1 MYLIRAWILCP
12 EKYRKQCEKNCKVR
26 TKFTLVLKVFWLKIF
41 YDYVEVVHYAKGG
54 VTWKQKK

>member
-12 EKYRKQCEKNCKVR
+12 DKYRAKCTDCYKAR
-26 TKFTLVLKVFWLKIF
+26 TKFTLALKVFWLKVF

-54 VTWKQKK
+54 VV